1 MPDAVSQQHSLAL
14 LFDRDSASELSC
26 WLPTDAQLTQW
37 VNAALARAP
46 AALYESALPTTE
58 LTVEVSLTC
67 VAGPQMR
74 DLNAQYRAKD
84 SETNV
89 LSFPADMPILPV
101 SNSDD
106 AHHEDAPVNT
116 AQTLVLGDV
125 IICPSVLETEAE
137 QQGKTIEAHWA
148 HMVVHSVL
156 HLHGMEHET
165 DIAANTMESLEI
177 QILSEIGMTNP
188 YLADS
193 ARQS

>member
-1 MPDAVSQQHSLAL
+1 MPDAVTQQQSLAL

-26 WLPTDAQLTQW
+26 WLPTDAQLTLW
-37 VNAALARAP
+37 VNAALAQAP
-46 AALYESALPTTE
+46 AELYKSASPKTA

-74 DLNAQYRAKD
+74 DLNAQYRDKD

-101 SNSDD
+101 SNLDAAQLDD
-106 AHHEDAPVNT
+106 VPVNT
-116 AQTLVLGDV
+116 EQTLVLGDV
-125 IICPSVLETEAE
+125 IICPAVLESEAE
-137 QQGKTIEAHWA
+137 QQGKPIEAHWA

-177 QILSEIGMTNP
+177 QILSELGMTNP